1 MRRLL
6 LVMSVAALMAAMV
19 TVTAVPAFAQAVVT
33 PKQCSEHEFE
43 DVSERYCFHDV
54 QTPSGNNN
62 GHYTYDISYPG
73 VDDRFKGDYHY
84 KPAKL
89 SKV

>member
-1 MRRLL
+1 MRRIL
-6 LVMSVAALMAAMV
+6 LVLSVAAVMAAMMV
-19 TVTAVPAFAQAVVT
+19 ASAMPAFAQAVVT

-73 VDDRFKGDYHY
+73 VDERFKGHYHV
-84 KPAKL
+84 KPA
-89 SKV
+89 

>member
-1 MRRLL
+1 MKRML
-6 LVMSVAALMAAMV
+6 LVMSVAALMAALLV
-19 TVTAVPAFAQAVVT
+19 AIAAPAFAQAVVT

-73 VDDRFKGDYHY
+73 VDERFKGHYHV
-84 KPAKL
+84 KPA
-89 SKV
+89 